1 MGNTGKV
8 RQMKE
13 LKYRI
18 ADWLFEAELDEAFE
32 MGLREGA
39 RRQTQKIQMA
49 LDLNS
54 LDVAKTNQKGYMV
67 AMEVVENVIN

>member
-8 RQMKE
+8 RQMRE
-13 LKYRI
+13 LRYRI

-32 MGLREGA
+32 LGIKEGA
-39 RRQTQKIQMA
+39 RRQKENITQA
-49 LDLNS
+49 LDTAS

-67 AMEVVENVIN
+67 AMEVVENV

>member
-1 MGNTGKV
+1 
-8 RQMKE
+8 MKE

-39 RRQTQKIQMA
+39 RRQKNTIITRLELTLQT
-49 LDLNS
+49 
-54 LDVAKTNQKGYMV
+54 VAKTNQKGYLT
-67 AMEVVENVIN
+67 AIEVIENVIN